1 MDFLAGP
8 LTSVIKDLAVS
19 VCRAKDLKCK
29 NYNQG
34 RAHKHFS
41 SRKKE
46 LTLQLTSFQATAAIV
61 HSAVGIVLL
70 TFFVFMFVILI

>member
-41 SRKKE
+41 AGKKE

-61 HSAVGIVLL
+61 HSSESSFTTLHVL
-70 TFFVFMFVILI
+70 T